1 MGRPM
6 ISSPLGY
13 SRIPRNAVDKP
24 RPAATFRSKEASIM
38 LRMFHRPIAIAL
50 FGACLSLP
58 GSSTLPAATLIH
70 AGSLI
75 DGIAAT
81 PRSEVTIVVNDGLIR
96 EVRSGYSAAGD
107 GDLVIDLKDST
118 VMPGLM
124 DMHVHLTGEL
134 NPRNYLER
142 VQLNTASYAVRSV
155 EYARRTLMAGF
166 TTVRN
171 PGDDGT
177 ITVALRGEIERGTV
191 PGPRIFTAGKSL
203 ATTGGHADPTNGLR
217 SDLTRDAGP
226 EDGVVN
232 GPEDAA
238 KAVRHRYKEGA
249 DFIKITATGG
259 VLSVAKSGQNPQF
272 SEDELRAIVETAN
285 DYGFHVAAHAHG
297 AEGMKRAVRAGVRS
311 IEHGTLMDQETM
323 DLMKERGTYYVPT
336 ILAGAFVA
344 EKAAI
349 DGYFPDLVRPKA
361 AEIGP
366 KIQETFGR
374 AYRAGVKIAFG
385 TDCGVSPHGGNGREF
400 ELMVEAGMPPM
411 EAIQSAT
418 MTAAELLG
426 IQDRLGSIEA
436 GKIADLVGVGGN
448 PLEDIALLQDV
459 AFVMKEG
466 TVYKDERYRR
476 PVTRVQALD

>member
-1 MGRPM
+1 MIRSPNRPSLVVLVLAL
-6 ISSPLGY
+6 SSLTT
-13 SRIPRNAVDKP
+13 AV
-24 RPAATFRSKEASIM
+24 
-38 LRMFHRPIAIAL
+38 
-50 FGACLSLP
+50 SLQ
-58 GSSTLPAATLIH
+58 AATLVH

-75 DGIAAT
+75 DGVSDEA
-81 PRSEVTIVVNDGLIR
+81 RSEVTIVVEDGRIA
-96 EVRSGYSAAGD
+96 EVRDGYSKPGSGD
-107 GDLVIDLKDST
+107 TAIDLRDST
-118 VMPGLM
+118 VIPGLM

-134 NPRNYLER
+134 NPKVYLER

-177 ITVALRGEIERGTV
+177 ITVALRDEIAKGMV

-217 SDLTRDAGP
+217 DDLTRDAGP

-272 SEDELRAIVETAN
+272 TEEELRAIVATAN

-297 AEGMKRAVRAGVRS
+297 AEGMKRAVRAGIRS
-311 IEHGTLMDQETM
+311 IEHGTLMDEETM
-323 DLMKERGTYYVPT
+323 ELMKEHGTYYVPT
-336 ILAGAFVA
+336 ILAGNFVA
-344 EKAAI
+344 DKAAI
-349 DGYFPDLVRPKA
+349 DGYFPELVRPKA

-366 KIQETFGR
+366 KIKQTFAK
-374 AYRAGVKIAFG
+374 AYKAGVKIAFG
-385 TDCGVSPHGGNGREF
+385 TDCGVSPHGGNAEEF
-400 ELMVEAGMPPM
+400 VHMVEAGMPAM

-418 MTAAELLG
+418 VSPAELLG
-426 IQDRLGSIEA
+426 ISDELGSIEA
-436 GKIADLVGVGGN
+436 GKIADLVAVAGN
-448 PLEDIALLQDV
+448 PLEDIALLQDM

>member
-1 MGRPM
+1 MTN
-6 ISSPLGY
+6 PLGRD
-13 SRIPRNAVDKP
+13 SLLVSTTLALAALLA
-24 RPAATFRSKEASIM
+24 PAALA
-38 LRMFHRPIAIAL
+38 
-50 FGACLSLP
+50 
-58 GSSTLPAATLIH
+58 AATLIH

-75 DGIAAT
+75 DG
-81 PRSEVTIVVNDGLIR
+81 RSDSARANVTVVVDGDRITEIR
-96 EVRSGYSAAGD
+96 GGFSDPGD
-107 GDLVIDLKDST
+107 GDTVIDLASAT
-118 VMPGLM
+118 VLPGLM
-124 DMHVHLTGEL
+124 DMHVHLTSEL
-134 NPRNYLER
+134 NPSNYLER

-177 ITVALRGEIERGTV
+177 ITVALRDEIAKGLV

-217 SDLTRDAGP
+217 SDLARDAGP

-238 KAVRHRYKEGA
+238 KAVRYRYKEGA
-249 DFIKITATGG
+249 DFIKVTATGG
-259 VLSVAKSGQNPQF
+259 VLSVAKNGQNPQVT
-272 SEDELRAIVETAN
+272 EDELRAIVTTAN

-297 AEGMKRAVRAGVRS
+297 AEGMKRAIRAGVRS
-311 IEHGTLMDQETM
+311 IEHGTLMDQEVI
-323 DLMKERGTYYVPT
+323 DLMKEHGTYYVPT

-349 DGYFPDLVRPKA
+349 DGYFPEMVRPKA

-366 KIQETFGR
+366 KIHDTFGR

-385 TDCGVSPHGGNGREF
+385 TDSGVSPHGENAKEF
-400 ELMVEAGMPPM
+400 ALMVSAGMPAM
-411 EAIQSAT
+411 KAIQAAT

-426 IQDRLGSIEA
+426 IEATLGSVEA
-436 GKIADLVGVGGN
+436 GKIADLAAVRGD
-448 PLEDIALLQDV
+448 PLADISLLETV
-459 AFVMKEG
+459 SFVMKDG
-466 TVYKDERYRR
+466 AVYKDER
-476 PVTRVQALD
+476 

>member
-1 MGRPM
+1 MTRS
-6 ISSPLGY
+6 IL
-13 SRIPRNAVDKP
+13 
-24 RPAATFRSKEASIM
+24 FRSTV
-38 LRMFHRPIAIAL
+38 AL
-50 FGACLSLP
+50 GLAAMTAFAAD
-58 GSSTLPAATLIH
+58 AATLVH
-70 AGSLI
+70 AGTLI
-75 DGIAAT
+75 DGVSND
-81 PRSEVTIVVNDGLIR
+81 PRSKVTVIVEEGRITGIRDGF
-96 EVRSGYSAAGD
+96 AAPAD
-107 GDLVIDLKDST
+107 GDTVIDLENST
-118 VMPGLM
+118 VLPGLM

-134 NPRNYLER
+134 NPKNYLER
-142 VQLNTASYAVRSV
+142 TQLNTASYAVRSV

-177 ITVALRGEIERGTV
+177 ITVALKSEIEKGMV

-217 SDLTRDAGP
+217 EDLTRDAGP

-272 SEDELRAIVETAN
+272 TQEELRAIVATAN

-311 IEHGTLMDQETM
+311 IEHGTLMDAETM
-323 DLMKERGTYYVPT
+323 DLMKKHGTYYVPT
-336 ILAGAFVA
+336 ILAGDFVA
-344 EKAAI
+344 EKAKI

-366 KIQETFGR
+366 KIQETFGK
-374 AYRAGVKIAFG
+374 AYKAGVKIAFG
-385 TDCGVSPHGGNGREF
+385 TDSGVSPHGGNGREF
-400 ELMVEAGMPPM
+400 ALMVEAGMPAM
-411 EAIQSAT
+411 EAIRSAT
-418 MTAAELLG
+418 MTPAELLG
-426 IQDRLGSIEA
+426 IQDTLGSIEA
-436 GKIADLVGVGGN
+436 GKIADLVAVHGN
-448 PLEDIALLQDV
+448 PLENVDLLQNV

-466 TVYKDERYRR
+466 TVYKDERY
-476 PVTRVQALD
+476 PGAVARVKALD